1 MVVPLALALVLF
13 CTILYYTVLY
23 CTVLTCIRVRALP
36 RSGSSPSSSPA
47 ARSSRTVSTSQS
59 SAWPASTQY
68 SSLVI
73 TLVLVLHSPRGAPS
87 VWRVFLLSRRCI
99 PTQTLAQHHS
109 RDKIAPVAILLRR
122 AMGKC
127 KWKEKI
133 WKKSEVKKHNCG
145 QVLAWTWMITVKYP
159 LNGGLDVV
167 NNLQNLVPKVPKE
180 SETPLQ
186 QQQHPTW
193 QTLSSS
199 SSTSISILLLSQ
211 ELQTIRWG
219 EYWRVFVAV

>member
-1 MVVPLALALVLF
+1 MFLVPVVPLALALILF
-13 CTILYYTVLY
+13 CTILHYTELY
-23 CTVLTCIRVRALP
+23 CTVLNCTVLKCTKCTGLYP
-36 RSGSSPSSSPA
+36 GPSSTTKWVLSFFFTGGAKFSNCFHIPVFCLA
-47 ARSSRTVSTSQS
+47 C
-59 SAWPASTQY
+59 TQY
-68 SSLVI
+68 SPLVI

-109 RDKIAPVAILLRR
+109 RDKIAPVAILLLGQW

-127 KWKEKI
+127 KGKI

-159 LNGGLDVV
+159 LNGDLDVV
-167 NNLQNLVPKVPKE
+167 NNLQNLVSKVPKE

-193 QTLSSS
+193 HTLSSS
-199 SSTSISILLLSQ
+199 SSTSISILLLLLLS
-211 ELQTIRWG
+211 
-219 EYWRVFVAV
+219 